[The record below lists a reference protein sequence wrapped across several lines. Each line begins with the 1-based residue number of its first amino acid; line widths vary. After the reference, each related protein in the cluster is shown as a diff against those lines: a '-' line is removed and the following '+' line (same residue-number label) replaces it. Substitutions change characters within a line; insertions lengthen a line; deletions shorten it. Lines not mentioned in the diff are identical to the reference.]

1 MKFHPLIR
9 RAGAFGLAAALYA
22 TVAHADADTD
32 LVKRGEYL
40 ARAADCVAC
49 HTAPGGKP
57 YAGGYGI
64 ESPLGTIYSTNIT
77 PSKQGGIG
85 GYSEA
90 QFDAALRHGIRA
102 DGAHLYPAMPYTSYA
117 KLAPDDV
124 SALYQ
129 YFMHGVE
136 PVDGAAKATELPF
149 PFSVRLAMAGW
160 NLLFLD
166 KAPFQPDPAKSEEW
180 NRGAYLVEALE
191 HCSSCH
197 TPRNALMAES
207 TSQAYAGG
215 ALGAWYAPNITSDP
229 VSGLGDWSEAEVV
242 QYLKTGRVVG
252 KAQAAGP
259 MAEAVEHSLQHLSDA
274 DLKAIAVYVKG
285 LPEIRDARDQQPG
298 HSFGKA
304 HSDEATLRGVAGVSA
319 SNSAA
324 GAELFSAVCASCHQ
338 PTGSGTRDQYYP
350 SLSHNTT
357 LGRGDARN
365 LVAVILHGV
374 VRRADGKD
382 VFMPGFGADSLVNP
396 LSDAQIA
403 DVANYTLQHYGNP
416 ELKVSAQD
424 VALARQGGEPPLLA
438 KLPGLLPWLVGAVVV
453 IIGLIAWLIGRR
465 RKG

>member
-1 MKFHPLIR
+1 MKSLFLIR
-9 RAGAFGLAAALYA
+9 SVGFAGLALALHGA
-22 TVAHADADTD
+22 VARADAETD
-32 LVKRGEYL
+32 LVQRGAYL

-49 HTAPGGKP
+49 HSAPGGKP

-85 GYSEA
+85 DYSEA

-124 SALYQ
+124 KALYQ
-129 YFMHGVE
+129 YFMQGVA
-136 PVDGAAKATELPF
+136 PVDGAAKATKLPF

-160 NLLFLD
+160 NMLFLD
-166 KAPFQPDPAKSEEW
+166 KAPFQPDPAKSMEW

-197 TPRNALMAES
+197 TPRNALMAEKS
-207 TSQAYAGG
+207 SQAYAGG
-215 ALGAWYAPNITSDP
+215 ALGAWYAPNITSDS

-274 DLKAIAVYVKG
+274 DLKAIAVYVKD
-285 LPEIRDARDQQPG
+285 LPAIRDERDQQPG
-298 HSFGKA
+298 HTFGKA

-338 PTGSGTRDQYYP
+338 PSGSGTKDQYYP

-357 LGRGDARN
+357 LGRSDARN
-365 LVAVILHGV
+365 LIAVVLHGV
-374 VRRADGKD
+374 ARKADGKD

-416 ELKVSAQD
+416 EVKVSAQD
-424 VALARQGGEPPLLA
+424 VAMARAGGEPPLLA
-438 KLPGLLPWLVGAVVV
+438 KLPGLLPWLAGAAV
-453 IIGLIAWLIGRR
+453 LIVALLTWRIGRR
-465 RKG
+465 RKT

>member
-1 MKFHPLIR
+1 MKAHSLIR
-9 RAGAFGLAAALYA
+9 SAGFVGLALALHGTAAR
-22 TVAHADADTD
+22 ADADTD

-49 HTAPGGKP
+49 HTASGGQP

-77 PSKQGGIG
+77 PSKNGGIG
-85 GYSEA
+85 NYSEA

-102 DGAHLYPAMPYTSYA
+102 DGAHLYPAMPYTSYV

-124 SALYQ
+124 KALYQ
-129 YFMHGVE
+129 YFMHGVA

-160 NLLFLD
+160 NMLFLD
-166 KAPFQPDPAKSEEW
+166 KAPFQPDPAKSVEW

-197 TPRNALMAES
+197 TPRNALMAEQS
-207 TSQAYAGG
+207 GQAYAGG
-215 ALGAWYAPNITSDP
+215 ALGAWFAPNITADP
-229 VSGLGDWSEAEVV
+229 VSGLGGWSESEVV
-242 QYLKTGRVVG
+242 EYLKTGRVPG

-274 DLKAIAVYVKG
+274 DLKAIAVYVKD
-285 LPEIRDARDQQPG
+285 LPAIRDEHDQQPG
-298 HSFGKA
+298 HVFGSSN
-304 HSDEATLRGVAGVSA
+304 SDEATLRGVAGVSA
-319 SNSAA
+319 SNSAG

-338 PTGSGTRDQYYP
+338 PTGGGSKDQYYP

-357 LGRGDARN
+357 LGRGDTRN
-365 LVAVILHGV
+365 LIAVILHGV
-374 VRRADGKD
+374 ARKADGKD

-396 LSDAQIA
+396 LSDQQIA
-403 DVANYTLQHYGNP
+403 DVANYTLKQYGNP
-416 ELKVSAQD
+416 ALKVSAHD
-424 VALARQGGEPPLLA
+424 VAAAREGGEPPLLA
-438 KLPGLLPWLVGAVVV
+438 KLPRLMPWLIG
-453 IIGLIAWLIGRR
+453 GLIVILGLVAWLFGRR